1 VTKRSGC
8 DKPLAPK
15 RENQMNTTRSAALAA
30 LVLVLTASLLSSTES
45 QLQTDLSGVLTIDFF
60 VDIFSNP
67 ICR

>member
-1 VTKRSGC
+1 
-8 DKPLAPK
+8 
-15 RENQMNTTRSAALAA
+15 MNTTRSAALAA